1 MNGRNKFMRAFIIGG
16 LVLLSL
22 TVFSQKKKR
31 ESSDFSPID
40 VTELSPGEKLKAE
53 TIIIDAE
60 RELILENYFKAL
72 ELFKSALEI
81 TPDDAVVNFK
91 IAEILTKNGDNSGA
105 LVYATKAAELDK
117 TNKYYL
123 LLAAE
128 IHKSLSNYKEATA
141 IYQRMIDN
149 VEGTEEYLFDLAILY
164 QFQGEDQK
172 ALETYSRAEAVFG
185 VNEIV
190 LREKQ
195 KIYLKKKDYEGL
207 MKEWDKLIAEH
218 PGEDTYT
225 IELAQ
230 FLITHN
236 MIDEAKE
243 RLQQL
248 HSGQQRDLLMSQI
261 MLTEGKTGEAL
272 ELASTTLESKD
283 IDYASKLQILN
294 SLLQNA
300 LTTED
305 FDMIMTL
312 TDGLA
317 DQYPEIYEVQAFSGD
332 VMYQLENQEKALEY
346 YVKAVEV
353 DPAHFET
360 WQNILQIE
368 ASLSDFDAMIKHSEK
383 AMEYFPNQGA
393 LYYFCGTGY
402 LVNKEYKK
410 SIQIF
415 EQGKRYVTNS
425 QLKSVFY
432 GQMGDAYNS
441 LKQYQK
447 SYDSYESALKENPT
461 NDHVLNNY
469 SFFLSLK
476 KEKLDKAIEMSTKLV
491 ELHPDNPTYLD
502 THGWVLYT
510 LEKYDEALV
519 YLRKAAN
526 LQEDGTVIEHYGDV
540 LYKLG
545 KVDQAVEQWR
555 RASLLNDASEL
566 INQKIEQKKLLE

>member
-317 DQYPEIYEVQAFSGD
+317 DQYPEVYEVQAFSGD

>member
-1 MNGRNKFMRAFIIGG
+1 MRAYIIVG

-22 TVFSQKKKR
+22 AAFSQKKKKSD
-31 ESSDFSPID
+31 EDFSPID

-105 LVYATKAAELDK
+105 LVYATKAAELDQS
-117 TNKYYL
+117 NKYYL
-123 LLAAE
+123 LLEAE
-128 IHKSLSNYKEATA
+128 IHKSLSNYKQATV

-172 ALETYSRAEAVFG
+172 ALETYSRAESVFG

-195 KIYLKKKDYEGL
+195 KIYLKNKDYEGL
-207 MKEWDKLIAEH
+207 MREWDKLIADH
-218 PGEDTYT
+218 PGEDSYT

-230 FLITHN
+230 FLIAHN
-236 MIDEAKE
+236 MVDEAKS
-243 RLQQL
+243 RLENLQ
-248 HSGQQRDLLMSQI
+248 SGQQRDLLMSQI
-261 MLTEGKTGEAL
+261 MLTQGNMSKAL
-272 ELASTTLESKD
+272 ELVESTFESKE
-283 IDYASKLQILN
+283 IEHVSKLQILN

-300 LTTED
+300 LSTED
-305 FDMIMTL
+305 FEKIMSL
-312 TDGLA
+312 SEGLA
-317 DQYPEIYEVQAFSGD
+317 RQYPEIYEVQAFTGD
-332 VMYQLENQEKALEY
+332 VMFQLENKKMALEY
-346 YVKAVEV
+346 YLKAIDV

-360 WQNILQIE
+360 WQNILQLE
-368 ASLSDFDAMIKHSEK
+368 AEFNEYDQLIKDSER

-402 LVNKEYKK
+402 LVKKEYKR
-410 SIQIF
+410 SIQVL
-415 EQGKRYVTNS
+415 EQGTRYVTNS
-425 QLKSVFY
+425 QLKSIFY
-432 GQMGDAYNS
+432 GQMGDAYNG
-441 LKQYQK
+441 LKQYEK
-447 SYDSYESALKENPT
+447 SYTAYENALKENPV

-469 SFFLSLK
+469 SFFLSLR
-476 KEKLDKAIEMSTKLV
+476 KEKLDKAIEMSTKLI
-491 ELHPDNPTYLD
+491 EQHPDNPTYLD

-510 LEKYDEALV
+510 LEKYEEALV

-526 LQEDGTVIEHYGDV
+526 LQDDGTVIEHYGDV

-545 KVDQAVEQWR
+545 QVDQAVEQWR

>member
-1 MNGRNKFMRAFIIGG
+1 MRAFIIGG

>member
-1 MNGRNKFMRAFIIGG
+1 MRAFIIGG

-149 VEGTEEYLFDLAILY
+149 IEGTEEYLFDLAILY